1 MNYNK
6 CRLWG
11 NHGQVDLEKA
21 RICLINANAA
31 GTETLKSMVL
41 PGRTRIYQLFTYIFA
56 FNLFNQFH
64 YFIIHLIK
72 ALVISAS

>member
-1 MNYNK
+1 MIK

-41 PGRTRIYQLFTYIFA
+41 PGNFA
-56 FNLFNQFH
+56 FNLF
-64 YFIIHLIK
+64 
-72 ALVISAS
+72 